1 MEARTV
7 CLDTSTKEFATRN
20 YFGVAVF
27 LASPCV
33 ERRPLCRC
41 LAALKRDSRGRA
53 RSARARPPTTLTNIR
68 SFVNAVSLSV
78 ALFSRHGT
86 THSSH
91 VPVISQSYHRR
102 QGNPARMIL
111 QIRDNSRGTRI
122 SSRFVDVLVSSMA
135 RCLAPAPLRLRPYGD
150 IANRSRFVGAARV
163 LSSSSQSDFSRNVN
177 FSRPD
182 KHSGLGLHLEVL
194 ASVSYGLVLK
204 TERFGSV
211 LRPESRSRLQSGSQ
225 NFSLGR
231 PRGPNI
237 GPGHG
242 LASEGLVSINITGL

>member
-33 ERRPLCRC
+33 ERRPLCRW
-41 LAALKRDSRGRA
+41 LAALKRDSTGRA

-122 SSRFVDVLVSSMA
+122 SSRFVDVLVSSTA
-135 RCLAPAPLRLRPYGD
+135 RCLAQRLCGYDLVAILPTVLVSSVPPACCRRHHRATLAETLTSRDQTNILVSVF
-150 IANRSRFVGAARV
+150 ISRFWPRSHTV
-163 LSSSSQSDFSRNVN
+163 S
-177 FSRPD
+177 FSRPN
-182 KHSGLGLHLEVL
+182 
-194 ASVSYGLVLK
+194 VSA
-204 TERFGSV
+204 
-211 LRPESRSRLQSGSQ
+211 RS
-225 NFSLGR
+225 
-231 PRGPNI
+231 
-237 GPGHG
+237 
-242 LASEGLVSINITGL
+242 

>member
-33 ERRPLCRC
+33 ERRPLCRW
-41 LAALKRDSRGRA
+41 LAALKRDSTGRA

-122 SSRFVDVLVSSMA
+122 SSRFVDVLVSSVPPA
-135 RCLAPAPLRLRPYGD
+135 CCRRHHRATLAETLTSRDQTNILVSVF
-150 IANRSRFVGAARV
+150 ISRFWPRSHTV
-163 LSSSSQSDFSRNVN
+163 S
-177 FSRPD
+177 FSRPN
-182 KHSGLGLHLEVL
+182 
-194 ASVSYGLVLK
+194 VSA
-204 TERFGSV
+204 
-211 LRPESRSRLQSGSQ
+211 RS
-225 NFSLGR
+225 
-231 PRGPNI
+231 
-237 GPGHG
+237 
-242 LASEGLVSINITGL
+242 